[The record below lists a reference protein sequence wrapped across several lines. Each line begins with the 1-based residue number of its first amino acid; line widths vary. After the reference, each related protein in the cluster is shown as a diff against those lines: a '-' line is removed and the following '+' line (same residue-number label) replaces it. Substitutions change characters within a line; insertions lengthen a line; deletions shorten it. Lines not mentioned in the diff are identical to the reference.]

1 MASLDRLNSEFS
13 FPIIPLPPAVSDE
26 EYRFWLELRNLLMR
40 KLLASTMVIS
50 GNIVVGGDGHVGG
63 NFEEQEPVLLEI
75 GSLTIYTRYRISA
88 YVISSSSWNAAK
100 QDSNNGFGSWSSWSD
115 FFDYTCPGDGGD
127 PGLLNWLEGSIV
139 CIRHE
144 EEHLPGMFE
153 WHIGKRLKR
162 QGKFQ
167 FFAALNQ
174 DQQDIYD
181 ASSRF
186 WIKCTIGSETPPSEP
201 PNATTVKSDLYVGNS
216 LVGNYDALQEEV
228 TVTFEIT
235 AAEAADCLY
244 AGSGLLV
251 DVPDTDD
258 ENFNSWP
265 EPQCPHQAPLTGDIN
280 HVNYLNA
287 VRVSNAVLYGSI

>member
-1 MASLDRLNSEFS
+1 MASLDRLNSEFN

-40 KLLASTMVIS
+40 KLLAPTMVIS
-50 GNIVVGGDGHVGG
+50 GNIVVGGDGRVGG

-75 GSLTIYTRYRISA
+75 GSLTIYTRYRTSE

-115 FFDYTCPGDGGD
+115 SFNYTCPGDGGSLGFL
-127 PGLLNWLEGSIV
+127 GLLDWLRGTK
-139 CIRHE
+139 E
-144 EEHLPGMFE
+144 ELGPGTFY
-153 WHIGKRLKR
+153 IGTRLKM

-201 PNATTVKSDLYVGNS
+201 QNATTVKSDLYVGNS

-265 EPQCPHQAPLTGDIN
+265 EPQLTGYIN